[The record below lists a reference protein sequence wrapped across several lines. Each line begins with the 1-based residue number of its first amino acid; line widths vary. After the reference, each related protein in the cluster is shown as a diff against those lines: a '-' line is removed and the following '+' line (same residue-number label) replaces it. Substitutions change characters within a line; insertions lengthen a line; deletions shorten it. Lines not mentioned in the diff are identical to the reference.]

1 MSREEVEEL
10 LAESNPEALFMD
22 GFDDAIIGIAER
34 PNFGPIVAYDEEKII
49 EIIFHQME
57 ASPEDLVDRTKDE
70 VCLEM
75 ALEYYYYNVKSTW
88 MGENTP
94 IIITTKFYE

>member
-1 MSREEVEEL
+1 MSREDVEEL
-10 LAESNPEALFMD
+10 LADSNPEALFMD

-34 PNFGPIVAYDEEKII
+34 PNLGPIVAYDEAKII
-49 EIIFHQME
+49 EILFRQME
-57 ASPEDLVDRTKDE
+57 AEPEDLVDRTKDE

-75 ALEYYYYNVKSTW
+75 ALDYYGYNIKSTW

-94 IIITTKFYE
+94 IIITTNFY

>member
-49 EIIFHQME
+49 EILFHQME